1 MIRKEFF
8 KTREDGI
15 SLYRAYS
22 DTGHM
27 IRKSGTD
34 EVYTE
39 AVDVS
44 GEIEYVEETE
54 YVALEGPDTYEEVV
68 DIANSY
74 AKEKESVSKKINRL
88 GLTDN
93 EALTVKEYYPD
104 WSDYVGVTIE
114 DGFITQ
120 HNGNLWRARQTHTAL
135 EVYPP
140 SINTAALYEVI
151 VESHTGEKDDPI
163 PYTPPMEIFKDKYY
177 TQNGV
182 VYLCT
187 RDSGV
192 ALSHDLASLVGIYV
206 ELID

>member
-104 WSDYVGVTIE
+104 WESFIDKTIE
-114 DGFITQ
+114 KGFFTLYD
-120 HNGNLWRARQTHTAL
+120 GNLWRARQTHTAL
-135 EVYPP
+135 EIYPP
-140 SINTAALYEVI
+140 SIDTASLYEVI
-151 VESHTGEKDDPI
+151 NRQHTGEEDDPI
-163 PYTPPMEIFKDKYY
+163 PYVPPMEIFNGKYY
-177 TQNGV
+177 IQDGV
-182 VYLCT
+182 VYLCV
-187 RDSGV
+187 RDSGT
-192 ALSHDLASLVGIYV
+192 ALSHNLSELVGIYV
-206 ELID
+206 SV